1 MNFYVDVILPIPL
14 DQLFC
19 YEITVSE
26 FDFVKPGSRVSVP
39 FGKSRIITGV
49 VSKLHQQRP
58 LSYEVKPIHQ
68 IIDETPIVNEHQLS
82 FWDWMS
88 NYYMCG
94 IGEVMK
100 ASIPSVLLIESE
112 TMISLNKNTEFI
124 QNDLSD
130 DEFLIYEALLKAT
143 ELSIHEIS
151 DILNKKNVF
160 KIIQFLNDKQIVHI
174 DEKLYSKYKP
184 KLKRY
189 VEINKLLKDAFYVS
203 KIKEKL
209 KRSPKQTS
217 LYNNLLKLNL
227 EEFISV
233 EDLKKKFS
241 VSSSLIKQLIDK
253 DILNEHFIEINRFE
267 NPTSTQS
274 PINKLSQS
282 QELAYEK
289 IVLSFKKDNPVLFHG
304 VTSSGKTEVYV
315 KLIQEALINNN
326 QVLYLVPE
334 IALTTQVVKRLT
346 NFFGEKVLVYHSGYS
361 INQRVEVWNKISSN
375 ESCQLIIGARSSL
388 LMPFKNLNLIIVDE
402 EHEQSYKQQ
411 DPSPRYHARDASL
424 VLSRIFESN
433 ILLGSATP
441 SVESYNNAVVLNK
454 YDLVELKN
462 RYNDVLM
469 PVVELIDLKM
479 KYAKKLMN
487 GHFSDSLIS
496 EIFNTVSEHKQVIL
510 YQNRRGFS
518 PIVEC
523 EDCGASPTCIN
534 CDVSLTFHL
543 NTNSL
548 KCHYCGYAIP
558 LINNCASC
566 HSNNIITVGFG
577 TEQVEEEVKALF
589 PNYRV
594 KRLDYDTTRKK
605 NSFERLISDF
615 ENQKI
620 DILIGTQMITKGLD
634 FKNVKLV
641 GILNADN
648 SLNFPD
654 FRAYERSFQLIQQ
667 VSGRAGRS
675 SERGKVCVQ
684 TYNPKHKIL
693 QNIINDDY
701 ISMFEG
707 EISDRVKYNYP
718 PNCKLIKITLKHKD
732 YSIINE
738 SSDWLGKYL
747 RQFFKKNILG
757 PEFPHV
763 IRVRN
768 KFQKNILIKIQKTQ
782 SLNQTKNI
790 IIKSKKS
797 LSSIAKFRSVQIII
811 NVDSY

>member
-189 VEINKLLKDAFYVS
+189 VEINKLLRDAFYVS

-253 DILNEHFIEINRFE
+253 DILNEHLIEINRFE
-267 NPTSTQS
+267 NSISTQS

-411 DPSPRYHARDASL
+411 EPSPRYHARDASL

-469 PVVELIDLKM
+469 PVVELIDLKV

-548 KCHYCGYAIP
+548 KCHYCGYGIP

-747 RQFFKKNILG
+747 RQFFKKYILG

-782 SLNQTKNI
+782 SLNQTKSI

>member
-112 TMISLNKNTEFI
+112 TMISLNKNTDFI

-469 PVVELIDLKM
+469 PVVELIDLKILD
-479 KYAKKLMN
+479 KT
-487 GHFSDSLIS
+487 SDASL
-496 EIFNTVSEHKQVIL
+496 
-510 YQNRRGFS
+510 
-518 PIVEC
+518 
-523 EDCGASPTCIN
+523 A
-534 CDVSLTFHL
+534 
-543 NTNSL
+543 
-548 KCHYCGYAIP
+548 
-558 LINNCASC
+558 
-566 HSNNIITVGFG
+566 
-577 TEQVEEEVKALF
+577 
-589 PNYRV
+589 
-594 KRLDYDTTRKK
+594 
-605 NSFERLISDF
+605 
-615 ENQKI
+615 
-620 DILIGTQMITKGLD
+620 
-634 FKNVKLV
+634 
-641 GILNADN
+641 
-648 SLNFPD
+648 
-654 FRAYERSFQLIQQ
+654 
-667 VSGRAGRS
+667 
-675 SERGKVCVQ
+675 
-684 TYNPKHKIL
+684 
-693 QNIINDDY
+693 
-701 ISMFEG
+701 
-707 EISDRVKYNYP
+707 
-718 PNCKLIKITLKHKD
+718 
-732 YSIINE
+732 
-738 SSDWLGKYL
+738 
-747 RQFFKKNILG
+747 
-757 PEFPHV
+757 
-763 IRVRN
+763 
-768 KFQKNILIKIQKTQ
+768 
-782 SLNQTKNI
+782 
-790 IIKSKKS
+790 
-797 LSSIAKFRSVQIII
+797 
-811 NVDSY
+811 